1 MSQLQT
7 IQKAV
12 NYINKKTKNFKPD
25 LAIITGSGLANA
37 IPPLE
42 KEIKIPYVQIPG
54 FLQSTV
60 QGHTGNLLFGIYKNV
75 KIVIMQG
82 RFHYYEGHSIKDIS
96 IAIRT
101 LKFLGVETL
110 LLSAAVG
117 SLDRK
122 LPPGSMLI
130 LKDHINFM
138 GTNPLIGNWDPVFG
152 PMFKDMTQA
161 YDEKLQN
168 ILVKIAKK
176 HKIKHKKGVYFAVTG
191 PCFETP
197 AEIKAYR
204 KLGADVVGMSV
215 VPETIVARQLDL
227 KVAGVALVSNLASGM
242 SGIALSHKET
252 LDVMKQSESKFAKLL
267 RDFIIALKK

>member
-12 NYINKKTKNFKPD
+12 NYINKKTKNFNPS

-37 IPPLE
+37 VPPLE
-42 KEIKIPYVQIPG
+42 KKIVIPYVDIPG
-54 FLQSTV
+54 FLHSTV
-60 QGHTGNLLFGIYKNV
+60 AGHSGNLIFGIYKGK
-75 KIVIMQG
+75 KIVVMQG
-82 RFHYYEGHSIKDIS
+82 RFHYYEGHAIKDIS

-101 LKFLGVETL
+101 LKFLGIDTL

-117 SLDRK
+117 SLN
-122 LPPGSMLI
+122 LNTPPGTMVI

-138 GTNPLIGNWDPVFG
+138 GTNPLIGNWDPAFG

-176 HKIKHKKGVYFAVTG
+176 QKIKHRKGVYFAVSG

-197 AEIKAYR
+197 SEVKAF
-204 KLGADVVGMSV
+204 KILGADVVGMSV

-227 KVAGVALVSNLASGM
+227 KVAGVAWVSNLASGL
-242 SGIALSHKET
+242 SGKALTHQEN
-252 LDVMKQSESKFAKLL
+252 LAVIKQSEEKFARLL
-267 RDFIIALKK
+267 KDFICALK

>member
-12 NYINKKTKNFKPD
+12 NFINKKTKNFKPS
-25 LAIITGSGLANA
+25 LAVITGSGLANA

-42 KEIKIPYVQIPG
+42 NKISIPYTEIPG
-54 FLQSTV
+54 FLHSTV
-60 QGHTGNLLFGIYKNV
+60 QGHSGNLVFGVYK
-75 KIVIMQG
+75 KTKLVIMQG

-96 IAIRT
+96 IAIRV
-101 LKFLGVETL
+101 LKFLGVENL

-130 LKDHINFM
+130 IKDHINFM
-138 GTNPLIGNWDPVFG
+138 GTNPLIGNWDPAFG
-152 PMFKDMTQA
+152 PMFKDMTCA
-161 YDEKLQN
+161 YDENLQN
-168 ILVKIAKK
+168 ILVKITKK
-176 HKIKHKKGVYFAVTG
+176 HKIKARKGVYFAVSG

-204 KLGADVVGMSV
+204 TLGADVVGMSV

-252 LDVMKQSESKFAKLL
+252 LDVMKKSEAKFAKLL
-267 RDFIIALKK
+267 KDFIVTVK

>member
-12 NYINKKTKNFKPD
+12 NYINKRTKNFKPE

-42 KEIKIPYVQIPG
+42 KVIKIPYVDIPG
-54 FLQSTV
+54 FSHSTV
-60 QGHTGNLLFGIYKNV
+60 PGHSGNLIFGIYKGK
-75 KIVIMQG
+75 KIAVMQG

-96 IAIRT
+96 IAIRA
-101 LKFLGVETL
+101 LKFLGVQTL

-117 SLDRK
+117 SLDRNI
-122 LPPGSMLI
+122 PPGSMVV
-130 LKDHINFM
+130 LKDHVNFM
-138 GTNPLIGNWDPVFG
+138 GTNPLIGNWDPAFG
-152 PMFKDMTQA
+152 PMFKDMTCA

-168 ILVKIAKK
+168 VLVKIAKK
-176 HKIKHKKGVYFAVTG
+176 HKIKHKKGVYFAVSG

-197 AEIKAYR
+197 AEIKAY
-204 KLGADVVGMSV
+204 KVLGADIVGMSV

-227 KVAGVALVSNLASGM
+227 KVAGVAWVSNLASGM
-242 SGIALSHKET
+242 TKVPLSHKET
-252 LDVMKQSESKFAKLL
+252 LDVIKTIEGKFAKVLK
-267 RDFIIALKK
+267 DFIVALK

>member
-7 IQKAV
+7 IKKAV
-12 NYINKKTKNFKPD
+12 NYINKKTKNFKPS

-37 IPPLE
+37 VPPLE
-42 KEIKIPYVQIPG
+42 KVIKIPYTDIPG
-54 FLQSTV
+54 FLHSTV
-60 QGHTGNLLFGIYKNV
+60 PGHSGNLIFGIYKGK
-75 KIVIMQG
+75 KIVVMQG

-101 LKFLGVETL
+101 LKFIGVETL

-130 LKDHINFM
+130 IKDHINFM
-138 GTNPLIGNWDPVFG
+138 GTNPLIGNWDPAFG
-152 PMFKDMTQA
+152 PMFKDMTCA
-161 YDEKLQN
+161 YDETLQN
-168 ILVKIAKK
+168 LLAKIAKK
-176 HKIKHKKGVYFAVTG
+176 HKIKHKKGVYFAVSG

-197 AEIKAYR
+197 AEIKAY
-204 KLGADVVGMSV
+204 KTLGADVVGMSV

-227 KVAGVALVSNLASGM
+227 KVAGVAWVSNLASGM
-242 SGIALSHKET
+242 SGVALSHQET
-252 LDVMKQSESKFAKLL
+252 LAVIKTTEGKFAKVLK
-267 RDFIIALKK
+267 DFILSLK